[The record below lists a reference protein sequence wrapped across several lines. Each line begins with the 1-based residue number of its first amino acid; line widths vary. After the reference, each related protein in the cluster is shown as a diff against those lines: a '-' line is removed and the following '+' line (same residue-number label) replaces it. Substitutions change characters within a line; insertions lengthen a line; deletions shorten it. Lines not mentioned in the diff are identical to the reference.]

1 MISVLPSHET
11 SATAFRSEV
20 FPELHRDNLR
30 TLQVNLGY
38 RCNQSCAHCHVNA
51 GPTRLEMMDPQ
62 TMALIPK
69 VLDQYQLECLD
80 LTGGA
85 PELHPGFKDLVI
97 QASCLGVEVIDRCN
111 LTILTEPGQDD
122 LAAFLAK
129 HRVTVVASLPCYEAE
144 NVDQQRG
151 KGVFERSLIG
161 LRQLN
166 QLGYGQNDEQ
176 LILNLIFNP
185 QGPQLPPPQAQ
196 LEEAYRKELKQR
208 YDIEFTRLFSIAN
221 MPIQRFATQLTMSGQ
236 RESYQQLLE
245 GAHNPDNLKTVMCR
259 SLISVN
265 WQGQLFDCD
274 FNQQLSLHLKGP
286 VQHLR
291 DLLDVEIQWPGQPI
305 TVGPHCFGCTAG
317 NGSSCGGAL
326 QSEGEIG

>member
-1 MISVLPSHET
+1 M
-11 SATAFRSEV
+11 
-20 FPELHRDNLR
+20 
-30 TLQVNLGY
+30 
-38 RCNQSCAHCHVNA
+38 
-51 GPTRLEMMDPQ
+51 
-62 TMALIPK
+62 
-69 VLDQYQLECLD
+69 
-80 LTGGA
+80 
-85 PELHPGFKDLVI
+85 
-97 QASCLGVEVIDRCN
+97 
-111 LTILTEPGQDD
+111 
-122 LAAFLAK
+122 
-129 HRVTVVASLPCYEAE
+129 
-144 NVDQQRG
+144 
-151 KGVFERSLIG
+151 FERSLIG

-208 YDIEFTRLFSIAN
+208 YGIEFTRLFTIAN

-291 DLLDVEIQWPGQPI
+291 DLLDVEVQWPGQPI